1 MTHSSQLTFDFSG
14 RVAVVTGAGSGIG
27 AAAAELF
34 ASAGAQVAALDINR
48 GNVETVTSKL
58 AVDAGRRHLAIACD
72 HADETAVVQA
82 AEQVLAVYG
91 RCDYLVNNAGTVRL
105 ALLRDVSAED
115 WDFVVRTNLR
125 GYFLC
130 TKAFGSMMVAQ
141 RRGAIVN
148 VASVAGS
155 SPETVGGAY
164 SSTKAAAIMLAR
176 QVAVEWGPYGVR
188 ANSVSPG
195 MTLTSMSAGFV
206 ADPAARAER
215 ERLVPLGYMADPS
228 EQADVIAFLCSDGA
242 SYVTGQN
249 IDVDGGQLQTVVSMV
264 PHAGQI

>member
-1 MTHSSQLTFDFSG
+1 MTDTRQLAFDFSG
-14 RVAVVTGAGSGIG
+14 KVAVITGAGSGIG
-27 AAAAELF
+27 AATAALF
-34 ASAGAQVAALDINR
+34 AAAGAQVAGLDINADDI
-48 GNVETVTSKL
+48 ETTVSKL
-58 AVDAGRRHLAIACD
+58 PADRAQRHLAMLCD
-72 HADETAVVQA
+72 HADEAAVAAA
-82 AEQVLAVYG
+82 AEHVSAAYG

-105 ALLRDVSAED
+105 ALLHDVTADD
-115 WDFVVRTNLR
+115 WDHVVRTNLR

-130 TKAFGSMMVAQ
+130 TKAFGLMMVKQ
-141 RRGAIVN
+141 RQGAIVN

-164 SSTKAAAIMLAR
+164 SSTKAAVIMLAR

-188 ANSVSPG
+188 ANAVSPG

-206 ADPAARAER
+206 ADPSARAER
-215 ERLVPLGYMADPS
+215 DRLVPLGYMADPS
-228 EQADVIAFLCSDGA
+228 EQASVIAFLCSDGA

-264 PHAGQI
+264 PHARKI